1 MLFKYIYSDRCLKF
15 CDKSSFAS
23 LVIFYWLIGI
33 ALTNQHS
40 CLHMTYPS
48 RLKQPYNIIIL
59 YSRHFLPLENTKQ
72 IDIILCFQVYMFWQL
87 PYYLVFPGVYV
98 LAATILSCVSRCIC
112 SGSYR
117 IILCFQM
124 YMFWQLP
131 YYLVFPDVYVLAA
144 TVLSCVSRCMCSGSY
159 HIILCFQVYMF
170 WQLPYYL
177 AFAGVYVLAATSRP
191 DLVDPALLRPGRL
204 DKCLHCPLPDKVQY
218 FLWPP
223 IIFISWSL
231 GQKRGF

>member
-1 MLFKYIYSDRCLKF
+1 MIPMLFKYIYSDRCLKF

-112 SGSYR
+112 SGSY
-117 IILCFQM
+117 
-124 YMFWQLP
+124 
-131 YYLVFPDVYVLAA
+131 
-144 TVLSCVSRCMCSGSY
+144 